1 MVAILDHM
9 SALAD
14 PTRCRMLLLLE
25 KRELTVSELCA
36 VLQMP
41 QSSVS
46 RHLKTLA
53 DDAWVTSRRD
63 GTSRFYSMPLD
74 VLDSSASRL
83 WPLIREQV
91 AGTAA
96 AAHDERRLRSVLARR
111 RAKSQEFFATAS
123 AGWDRLRT
131 DLFGDTFYLWAVLG
145 LIESTLV
152 VGDLG
157 CGTGQLTATVAPHVR
172 RVIAV
177 DGSPDM
183 LEAARRRL
191 AGLDNVDIRQGD
203 LESLP
208 VEDGVLDAAML
219 SLVLHYS
226 PDPAVALR
234 EVARVIRPGGRVLIV
249 DMVPHE
255 REEYQQQM
263 GHVWLGF
270 SDKQITRFLAAAG
283 FDDARVRHLPIDADA
298 RGPALFAAMA
308 TRPVEGGR
316 SHDGVQETASAA
328 Q

>member
-1 MVAILDHM
+1 MQAANILDHM

-25 KRELTVSELCA
+25 KHELTVGELCA

-53 DDAWVTSRRD
+53 DDDWVTSRRD
-63 GTSRFYSMPLD
+63 GTSRFYSMAADDLG
-74 VLDSSASRL
+74 SAASRL

-96 AAHDERRLRSVLARR
+96 AGQDSRRLKGVLARR
-111 RAKSQEFFATAS
+111 RVTSQQFFATA
-123 AGWDRLRT
+123 AGKWDRLRE

-145 LIESTLV
+145 LIDSSLV

-157 CGTGQLTATVAPHVR
+157 CGTGQLSYTVAPYVE

-177 DGSPDM
+177 DASPDM
-183 LEAARRRL
+183 LEAARQRL
-191 AGLDNVDIRQGD
+191 TEASNVDLRQGE

-208 VEDGVLDAAML
+208 IEDGELHAAML

-226 PDPAVALR
+226 PDPARA
-234 EVARVIRPGGRVLIV
+234 
-249 DMVPHE
+249 
-255 REEYQQQM
+255 
-263 GHVWLGF
+263 
-270 SDKQITRFLAAAG
+270 
-283 FDDARVRHLPIDADA
+283 
-298 RGPALFAAMA
+298 
-308 TRPVEGGR
+308 
-316 SHDGVQETASAA
+316 
-328 Q
+328 